1 MNKKKRLIPVLLVAV
16 LAIGFAL
23 WHSSTGNQV
32 QGKVEQV
39 IVPHYSEVSGKIA
52 ELYVQQGQTV
62 QAGDVLAVIDRSAQ
76 QNTIAQLEQV
86 LLQQQ
91 ATLEQAMNGAEP
103 AAIRQAQSAVKAAQ
117 ASYNTARLHYDNLAA
132 NLEKTAA
139 LYEIGGISRQ
149 DYDALAQQ
157 VQTAQNAVT
166 AAEAQVESAQQ
177 QVILLSGGSDAS
189 AVKKAQAAVAQ
200 TELQLAQAKDV
211 LEHHTIRATCNG
223 TAVSVNYTAGAMIA
237 SGGDLAE
244 ITDEAQTYVLA
255 YVPEEALASISHGDT
270 LQITFD
276 GAEYSGTVSFIDL
289 EAVYTPEEFQTAMQ
303 KSQKE
308 FKIKLSVDSKSPAR
322 PGQMVAVH
330 LNASRN

>member
-1 MNKKKRLIPVLLVAV
+1 MDKKKRLIPVLLVAV
-16 LAIGFAL
+16 LAIGFAV

-39 IVPHYSEVSGKIA
+39 IVPHYSETAGKIEA
-52 ELYVQQGQTV
+52 LYVQQGQTV
-62 QAGDVLAVIDRSAQ
+62 QAGDILAVIDSSAQ
-76 QNTIAQLEQV
+76 RNTIAQLEQV
-86 LLQQQ
+86 LIQQQ

-103 AAIRQAQSAVKAAQ
+103 AAIRQAQSVVKAAQ
-117 ASYNTARLHYDNLAA
+117 AAHHTAQLQYDNLAA
-132 NLEKTAA
+132 SLEKSAA
-139 LYEIGGISRQ
+139 LYEIGGIAKQ

-177 QVILLSGGSDAS
+177 QVILLSGGSDTS

-200 TELQLAQAKDV
+200 TELQLAQANSQ
-211 LEHHTIRATCNG
+211 LEKYTIRAACNG

-237 SGGDLAE
+237 AGGDLAE
-244 ITDEAQTYVLA
+244 ITDEAQTYVLS
-255 YVPEEALASISHGDT
+255 YVPKEALALISHGDT

-289 EAVYTPEEFQTAMQ
+289 EAVYTPEKFQNAMQ

-308 FKIKLSVDSKSPAR
+308 FKIRLNVGSDFPAR
-322 PGQMVAVH
+322 PGQMVNVR
-330 LNASRN
+330 LTGS